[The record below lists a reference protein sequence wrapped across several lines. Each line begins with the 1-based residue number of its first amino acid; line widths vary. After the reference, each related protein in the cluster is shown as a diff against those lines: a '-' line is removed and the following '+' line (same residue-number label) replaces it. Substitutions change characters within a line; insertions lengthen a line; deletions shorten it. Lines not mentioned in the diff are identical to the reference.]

1 MWVPGT
7 GGRGGITAGGGGDDA
22 MLRLQADTRV
32 GETSAARFKGDGPGG
47 SRGFR
52 KRHWWAGCCGRDV
65 PPPHAGSLPC
75 LQQLVGA
82 RGCLCGAGWPVRG
95 WEGWERGHRDP
106 SSTRTHQVQSPGRN
120 SSTCRYRTLSTI
132 APGVRPQPSGT
143 APLGHPWVAAPSGDR
158 AAASSSSQGAP

>member
-7 GGRGGITAGGGGDDA
+7 GGRGGITGGMMRCCDFRRTLVLGKPQLHVSRVTDREGPVGSGSGTGGLGAVAG
-22 MLRLQADTRV
+22 M
-32 GETSAARFKGDGPGG
+32 
-47 SRGFR
+47 
-52 KRHWWAGCCGRDV
+52 W
-65 PPPHAGSLPC
+65 PPHAGSLPC

-82 RGCLCGAGWPVRG
+82 RGSLWCGVAGAGLG
-95 WEGWERGHRDP
+95 GLGKGAAGHRDP

-158 AAASSSSQGAP
+158 AAASSSSQGDP